1 MFFGRIAA
9 NDKIKPAQ
17 VNDMLINK
25 EDFILIDVRTQGEY
39 VSGHIKGSQL
49 LPLDMLVNGAEKM
62 IPDKNKK
69 IVVYCQSGARSSQAA
84 KIFTQLGYADVSNLG
99 GIMSWPFG
107 VVSGR

>member
-1 MFFGRIAA
+1 MFFGRLATQG
-9 NDKIKPAQ
+9 KIKPAQ

-49 LPLDMLVNGAEKM
+49 LPLDMITNGIEKM
-62 IPDKNKK
+62 VPDKNKK

-84 KIFTQLGYADVSNLG
+84 RILSQLSYTDVSNLG

-107 VVSGR
+107 VVGGR